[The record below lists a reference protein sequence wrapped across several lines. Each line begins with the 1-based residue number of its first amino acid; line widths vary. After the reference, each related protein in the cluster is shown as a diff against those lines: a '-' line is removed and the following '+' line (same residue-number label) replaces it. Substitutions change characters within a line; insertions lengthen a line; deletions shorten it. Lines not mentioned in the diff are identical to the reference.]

1 MSDALSPSR
10 APEGSVTT
18 AVTDVEA
25 APTGAARGT
34 AVDVGGEP
42 PQGGRRRRRV
52 SPLVLI
58 LQIAVGVGFVAGW
71 QVLAETGVLD
81 PFFFSKPSSIAERVW
96 TWLITGE
103 IYDDLFITLQEAF
116 YGLVIGAVL
125 GLVVGFTLAR
135 VRLLAAVLDPYVKA
149 LNAIPRVVLAPIFL
163 LWFGLGIWS
172 KVAFAVTLVFFIVF
186 FNTYQGVREVDQV
199 LVDNGRMLGASE
211 RQLLQHVF
219 VPSALSWIFSSLHVS
234 VGFAIVGAVV
244 GEYLGAAKGIGYVI
258 AQAEGTFD
266 TTGVFAG
273 IVVLSVFVVLVDL
286 AVNRVKRHLLRW
298 RPEPTHNDVV

>member
-10 APEGSVTT
+10 T
-18 AVTDVEA
+18 ADRPTEPGLADVEA
-25 APTGAARGT
+25 RPTGASQGT
-34 AVDVGGEP
+34 AVDTEEATP
-42 PQGGRRRRRV
+42 RRRRRF
-52 SPLVLI
+52 SPLVLG
-58 LQIAVGVGFVAGW
+58 LQIAVAVAFVGGW
-71 QVLAETGVLD
+71 ELFAALGILD
-81 PFFFSKPSSIAERVW
+81 PFFFSQPSSIAERVW
-96 TWLITGE
+96 TWLVTGE
-103 IYDDLFITLQEAF
+103 IYDDLLITLQEAF

-125 GLVVGFTLAR
+125 GLIVGFTLAR

-199 LVDNGRMLGASE
+199 LVDNSRMLGASE
-211 RQLLQHVF
+211 GQLIRHVF
-219 VPSALSWIFSSLHVS
+219 LPSALSWIFSSLHVS

-273 IVVLSVFVVLVDL
+273 IVVLSIFVVLVDL
-286 AVNRVKRHLLRW
+286 LVNRIERHLLRW
-298 RPEPTHNDVV
+298 RPEPTHAEVV